1 MPSKKTINAGDSV
14 LNEIKAQRRKN
25 NRSRRVR
32 SAIYT
37 ALVVLIVVILIATL
51 FLPSDTTVA
60 QSGIGAVF
68 SPIQRGMSQVTT
80 FLRGW
85 FGTSSTSEK
94 PEDELETLRNDIE
107 LLQIQLSAYEEL
119 ERENERLGDLLEA
132 RSDYEDL
139 DPIFAKVIAKDTG
152 VWFDTFTINKGL
164 NDGVKVN
171 MAVVNGDGLI
181 GRVNTVGYNYC
192 VVVSIIDPRSSIAAL
207 ISRTRDNGML
217 QGVNATEGDD
227 TECRMYYLANLGNV
241 NVGDSVYTSGLDSRF
256 PKGLYIGT
264 VTAIS
269 RSTQSSEKYVSVHP
283 AVNFSSIEEVFVL
296 RKQVETIDE
305 LPVVPTPTS
314 IPVLTPEPTATRP
327 DIYTYQTPSIVD
339 DDAPFQYPTATPDP
353 NVTATPTPAP
363 TPSKP
368 VPEAAWIEDK

>member
-1 MPSKKTINAGDSV
+1 MASKNRVRTDDALLSD
-14 LNEIKAQRRKN
+14 IKAQRRRTS
-25 NRSRRVR
+25 RSRRIR

-37 ALVVLIVVILIATL
+37 ALVVLVVVILIATL

-60 QSGIGAVF
+60 QSGIGAIF
-68 SPIQRGMSQVTT
+68 SPIQRGVSQVTT

-85 FGTSSTSEK
+85 FGTATENEN
-94 PEDELETLRNDIE
+94 PQDELESLKTEIE

-119 ERENERLGDLLEA
+119 ERENERLSDLLNA
-132 RSDYEDL
+132 RSEYEDL
-139 DPIFAKVIAKDTG
+139 DPVFARVIAKDTG
-152 VWFDTFTINKGL
+152 MWFETFTLNKGL

-181 GRVNTVGYNYC
+181 GRVSSVGYNYC
-192 VVVSIIDPRSSIAAL
+192 IVVSIIDSRSSIAAL

-217 QGVNATEGDD
+217 KGVNETEDD
-227 TECRMYYLANLGNV
+227 EVECRMYYLSNLGNV

-264 VTAIS
+264 VTAVS
-269 RSTQSSEKYVSVHP
+269 RSMQSSDRYVSVHP
-283 AVNFSSIEEVFVL
+283 AVNFSALEEVFIL
-296 RKQVETIDE
+296 RRQVETIDE
-305 LPVVPTPTS
+305 LPVVPTPTP
-314 IPVLTPEPTATRP
+314 IPVMTLAPTTTTN
-327 DIYTYQTPSIVD
+327 IYSYQTPSVVD
-339 DDAPFQYPTATPDP
+339 DNAVFQYPTATPDP

-363 TPSKP
+363 RPSKP